1 MAEQKR
7 YSQYEEAWNQSEK
20 RVNTELQLARGFQ
33 VADVYLNRTYLESFS
48 AAPIV
53 PETRALMDT
62 TTLRL
67 LEITKI
73 VYDQK
78 EKFTDKL
85 KSVYSALHSLNSAVA
100 LLIQSDGDAVRFFIG
115 TRSVL
120 NAAIAGDVLESTL
133 KGNFP
138 GISYCTLSVSE
149 TEKMIDEIKKS
160 GIKSLSSVS
169 VVPSMREE
177 NFDTESFVQ
186 GIEKFIDTMSGKTYA
201 AVCLATPLDKAVT
214 EQRKHGYEELCS
226 ALSPHAKL
234 SLAYGENESS
244 AVNESISSSFS
255 KSVNRSVSNSNTTSS
270 SHSSGTNAST
280 SGGTSAN
287 FGTSS
292 SQSDEGG
299 SSGWNA
305 GFGSNSGWSNGSF
318 DSYTSGSSFTQSF
331 SDSQGSSTTDGRTS
345 GTTTTTGSSKTI
357 TLTYENKGVETLMK
371 RAQARRGF

>member
-53 PETRALMDT
+53 PGTRALMDT
-62 TTLRL
+62 TKLRL

-149 TEKMIDEIKKS
+149 TEKMIEEIKKS

-186 GIEKFIDTMSGKTYA
+186 GIEKFIDTMRKAEKVFRFTMSVPLAVRMSPGTIPILTRTASRENSPNCGNCSRRAQSMPSTQGSIIPTIRQSTSIIIIKKIF
-201 AVCLATPLDKAVT
+201 VCLPRWDSRFSGCQSTGLV
-214 EQRKHGYEELCS
+214 
-226 ALSPHAKL
+226 
-234 SLAYGENESS
+234 
-244 AVNESISSSFS
+244 SIPQEWKKNPIGRGWSF
-255 KSVNRSVSNSNTTSS
+255 T
-270 SHSSGTNAST
+270 
-280 SGGTSAN
+280 
-287 FGTSS
+287 GTSS
-292 SQSDEGG
+292 G
-299 SSGWNA
+299 N
-305 GFGSNSGWSNGSF
+305 
-318 DSYTSGSSFTQSF
+318 
-331 SDSQGSSTTDGRTS
+331 
-345 GTTTTTGSSKTI
+345 
-357 TLTYENKGVETLMK
+357 
-371 RAQARRGF
+371 